1 MYLKKIILKN
11 YRNIEESLLE
21 FNENLNILTGF
32 NGQGKTN
39 LLEAIYLLG
48 TGSSHRNNIDRELI
62 NWKKDRALIQVLLFR
77 RDQEL
82 ILSLRLDGSQKI
94 IEINNTPVG
103 RVSELIG
110 NLNVVLFSPEDLNL
124 VKGGPAYRRKFL
136 DVEISQ
142 VSSYYLY
149 LLNKYRNVL
158 KQRNKLLKDLREGKG
173 DKVLLALWDEKLVEI
188 GSKIINKRI
197 KVVEKLKILARLSHR
212 QITAGSENLTI
223 EYETSL
229 KEFKENKETEVIF
242 KQNLVNNKKEEIMRG
257 FTLVGPHRDDLV
269 LKINEVDLRKYGS
282 QGQQRTAALAL
293 KMAELEFM
301 KSETGEYPILLL
313 DDVFSELD
321 QQRRNTLLGL
331 IADKIQ
337 TFITTT
343 DLNDIGQIKQQ
354 NHKLYTVNKGKI
366 RER

>member
-1 MYLKKIILKN
+1 MYIKKIVLKN
-11 YRNIEESLLE
+11 YRNIEEVLLE
-21 FNENLNILTGF
+21 FNENLNIMTGL

-48 TGSSHRNNIDRELI
+48 TGSSHRTSIDRELI
-62 NWKKDRALIQVLLFR
+62 NWEKEKALVQLLLSR
-77 RDQEL
+77 RDYTL
-82 ILSLRLDGSQKI
+82 KLSLKIAGSNKI
-94 IEINNTPVG
+94 IEINNNPVE

-124 VKGGPAYRRKFL
+124 VKGGPVFRRKFL
-136 DVEISQ
+136 DIEISQ

-149 LLNKYRNVL
+149 LLNKYRHVL
-158 KQRNKLLKDLREGKG
+158 KQRNNLLKDLREGKG
-173 DKVLLALWDEKLVEI
+173 DRVLLEIWDEKLIEL
-188 GSKIINKRI
+188 GSKIIDKRRE
-197 KVVEKLKILARLSHR
+197 VVEKLKILARLSHR
-212 QITAGSENLTI
+212 QITDGSENLTI
-223 EYETSL
+223 EYETL
-229 KEFKENKETEVIF
+229 LEEYGKNKKTEVIF
-242 KQNLVNNKKEEIMRG
+242 KQNLVNNREEEIKRG
-257 FTLVGPHRDDLV
+257 YTLVGPHRDDLA
-269 LKINEVDLRKYGS
+269 LKVNEVDLRKYGS

-321 QQRRNTLLGL
+321 QQRRVTLLGL
-331 IADKIQ
+331 IADRIQ

-343 DLNDIGQIKQQ
+343 DLNDIGQLNQQ
-354 NHKLYTVNKGKI
+354 KYKLFTVNKGKI